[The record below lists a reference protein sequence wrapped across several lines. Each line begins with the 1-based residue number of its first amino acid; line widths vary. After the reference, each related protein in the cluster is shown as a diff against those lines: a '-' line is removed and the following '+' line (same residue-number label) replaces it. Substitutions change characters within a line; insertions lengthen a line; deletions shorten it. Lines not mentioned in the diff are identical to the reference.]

1 MITFAVT
8 LILLTVVFPVS
19 VFYAGAWLVGA
30 AYDETSVL
38 RRLTVR
44 LGVTAE

>member
-1 MITFAVT
+1 MITFALT
-8 LILLTVVFPVS
+8 LILVTVAFPVA
-19 VFYAGAWLVGA
+19 VFLIGVWLVA
-30 AYDETSVL
+30 SAYDETSAL